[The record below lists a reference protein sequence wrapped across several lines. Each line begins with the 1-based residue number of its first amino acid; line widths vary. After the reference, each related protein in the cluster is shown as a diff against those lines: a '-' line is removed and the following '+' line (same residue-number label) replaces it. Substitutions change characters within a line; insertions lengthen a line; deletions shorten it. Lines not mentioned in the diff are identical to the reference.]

1 LEEDAKK
8 FFYNFG
14 PARLEELLVVETEE
28 EIRGFLKTINV
39 SKIHDVKSEITTV
52 VLKNLY
58 SKFISYGVVIEMV
71 NIMGVIIPEDLR
83 LSLNYVTNYDVY
95 LQK

>member
-39 SKIHDVKSEITTV
+39 SKVHDVKSEITTV

-58 SKFISYGVVIEMV
+58 SKFI
-71 NIMGVIIPEDLR
+71 
-83 LSLNYVTNYDVY
+83 
-95 LQK
+95 

>member
-1 LEEDAKK
+1 MEEDAKK

>member
-1 LEEDAKK
+1 MEEDAKK

-39 SKIHDVKSEITTV
+39 SKVHDVKSEITTV

>member
-39 SKIHDVKSEITTV
+39 SKVHDVKSEITTV